1 MREKGVEPS
10 LRWNWCLKPA
20 RLPFRHSRTETLFIV
35 ARFAAKVNCRRIIPS
50 LPPHN
55 NPKNSEGGHGR
66 EENAAGK
73 ACGGISAAGSCGSFG
88 LAVQLSAGPSLSGA
102 GASLIS
108 PPLCMGRATAWPWEP
123 ECCQHPGGGQLPD
136 DSDAGRVAPHQ
147 NHPGGG
153 DRAAQSDRLR
163 YTVRRQ
169 DVLRRGAH
177 RGIFGDRAGWR
188 RDIESRQEGRASP
201 R

>member
-35 ARFAAKVNCRRIIPS
+35 ARFAAKVNCRRIIHS
-50 LPPHN
+50 LRPHN

-88 LAVQLSAGPSLSGA
+88 LVVQLSAGPGLSGA
-102 GASLIS
+102 GTSLIS
-108 PPLCMGRATAWPWEP
+108 SPLCMGRAAARPWKS
-123 ECCQHPGGGQLPD
+123 ECCQYPGGGQLPD
-136 DSDAGRVAPHQ
+136 DADAGRVAPHQ
-147 NHPGGG
+147 DHPGGG

-163 YTVRRQ
+163 YTVRSQ

-177 RGIFGDRAGWR
+177 RGIFGDRAG
-188 RDIESRQEGRASP
+188 
-201 R
+201 

>member
-50 LPPHN
+50 LRPHN

-88 LAVQLSAGPSLSGA
+88 LAVQLSAGPGLSGA
-102 GASLIS
+102 GTSLIS
-108 PPLCMGRATAWPWEP
+108 SPLCMGRAAARPWKP
-123 ECCQHPGGGQLPD
+123 ECRQHPGGGQLPD
-136 DSDAGRVAPHQ
+136 DADAGWVAPHQ
-147 NHPGGG
+147 DHPGGG

-169 DVLRRGAH
+169 DVLRRSAH

-188 RDIESRQEGRASP
+188 RDIESRQGGRASP